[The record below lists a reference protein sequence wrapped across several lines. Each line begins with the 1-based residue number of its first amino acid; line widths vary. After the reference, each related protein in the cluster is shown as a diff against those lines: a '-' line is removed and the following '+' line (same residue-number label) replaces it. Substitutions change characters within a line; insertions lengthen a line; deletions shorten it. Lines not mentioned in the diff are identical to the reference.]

1 MHEIYRGKTHSFDGK
16 LRNNMSSAFVYCQG
30 KNQIVIYCIQKNLSY
45 QLWNRTPALA
55 NRATISSEAGSEMVF
70 ARNNYPSTAEGI

>member
-1 MHEIYRGKTHSFDGK
+1 MRFIEEKHILLTENYEIICQQLLYIVRKKT
-16 LRNNMSSAFVYCQG
+16 
-30 KNQIVIYCIQKNLSY
+30 QIVIYCIQKNLSY

-55 NRATISSEAGSEMVF
+55 NRATISAEAGSEMAF

>member
-1 MHEIYRGKTHSFDGK
+1 MRFIEEKHILLTENYEII
-16 LRNNMSSAFVYCQG
+16 CQQLLYIVRE

-55 NRATISSEAGSEMVF
+55 NRATISAEAGSEMAF